1 LLIVNADDLGLEVE
15 VTDAILDC
23 FRSRA
28 ISSTTAL
35 VWMRDS
41 DRAAEIA
48 RRERIPTG
56 LHLNLIE
63 PYTASDV
70 PPRVAD
76 TQRRVVERLGSG
88 GLGPQLYHRAW
99 SEDFG
104 QCIRDQLSRFTEL
117 YRMPPTHLDGHRHMH
132 LAMNALL
139 SRSLEPVRRCRRP
152 VNRPA
157 VESASYKRLA
167 RSALSVLVR
176 LRFTT
181 TDACFSLRSLHPEL
195 GGSGLDEAL
204 ARARRRSVELFVHPG
219 YRDELPLLCSDE
231 WRAWVA
237 THRLG
242 SFDDLPP
249 RRSGHLSRM
258 GDELNEALER
268 VMQWRGR
275 SDA

>member
-1 LLIVNADDLGLEVE
+1 MRSTPLLIVNADDLGIEPRVSN
-15 VTDAILDC
+15 AILEC
-23 FRSRA
+23 FQSGS

-48 RRERIPTG
+48 RHAHIPTG

-63 PYTASDV
+63 PYTAPDV
-70 PPRVAD
+70 PPRVAQ
-76 TQRRVVERLGSG
+76 TQRRVVERLGKG

-117 YRMPPTHLDGHRHMH
+117 YGVPPTHVDGHRHMH

-139 SRSLEPVRRCRRP
+139 SRALQPVRRCRRP

-157 VESASYKRLA
+157 RESASYKRLA

-176 LRFTT
+176 LRFIT
-181 TDACFSLRSLHPEL
+181 TDACFSVRSLHPEL
-195 GGSGLDEAL
+195 GGSGLDETL
-204 ARARRRSVELFVHPG
+204 ARADRSSIELFVHPG
-219 YRDELPLLCSDE
+219 YRDELPLLRSAA

-242 SFDDLPP
+242 SFEDL
-249 RRSGHLSRM
+249 R
-258 GDELNEALER
+258 
-268 VMQWRGR
+268 
-275 SDA
+275 

>member
-1 LLIVNADDLGLEVE
+1 LIVNADDLGLDTA

-23 FRSRA
+23 FRSGA

-41 DRAAEIA
+41 DRAADIA
-48 RRERIPTG
+48 RRECIPTG

-70 PPRVAD
+70 PSRVAD
-76 TQRRVVERLGSG
+76 TQGRVVERLRTG
-88 GLGPQLYHRAW
+88 GLGAQLYHRAW

-104 QCIRDQLSRFTEL
+104 QCIRDQLSRFTEI
-117 YRMPPTHLDGHRHMH
+117 YGVPPTHLDGHRHMH

-139 SRSLEPVRRCRRP
+139 SRALGPVRRCRRP
-152 VNRPA
+152 VNRPP
-157 VESASYKRLA
+157 VESAGYKRLA

-176 LRFTT
+176 VRFTT
-181 TDACFSLRSLHPEL
+181 TDACFSVRSLHPEL

-204 ARARRRSVELFVHPG
+204 LRADRGTVELFVHPG
-219 YRDELPLLCSDE
+219 YRDELPLLRSDE
-231 WRAWVA
+231 WRARVT

-242 SFDDLPP
+242 SFEDLA
-249 RRSGHLSRM
+249 S
-258 GDELNEALER
+258 
-268 VMQWRGR
+268 
-275 SDA
+275 